1 MRYPMPCPFCGVEY
15 KSCDD
20 KYLVHYKCGTVLQIL
35 SEDRWAAFERG
46 EVCIK
51 EQRQQIGLAMTM
63 QRLEE
68 QDKVLQAP
76 PTEYELLRDL
86 LRELRALRSDL
97 ALRDQ
102 RPARSLW
109 DIIRGRKS

>member
-1 MRYPMPCPFCGVEY
+1 MSY
-15 KSCDD
+15 DD
-20 KYLVHYKCGTVLQIL
+20 AYYKCGTILQPQMKNWCVL
-35 SEDRWAAFERG
+35 ERG

-63 QRLEE
+63 KRLEE
-68 QDKVLQAP
+68 QDKRLLAP

-86 LRELRALRSDL
+86 LRELKVLRSDL

-109 DIIRGRKS
+109 DIIRGRK